1 MTLRPRRRT
10 EIFLRGTLAFG
21 CLAGLCAS
29 SPAQAQSSP
38 LPPPPL
44 RAGASDPAYSPSGFA
59 PIDADPPLPRRTP
72 DRAGAMPAVDPLADD
87 LSPLPRLPPLPP
99 LAASQAANYGK
110 VKHSPPGGKTP
121 RPPLAHPLPP
131 LVPYPTSAEAR
142 RKLREL
148 RESGKLHDAFSP
160 TAPADTGFSPLP
172 SPAIAMPEPILHR
185 PKPQVEDDPFAPVGV
200 NAGLLRIR
208 PYAEQDV
215 GFSDNPNQAPPHS
228 PQLRGSAFL
237 HDEIGTSALSDWN
250 NHSFVGDFRLG
261 YDDFFS
267 DHAADAPVGAGKLVA
282 RIDVTRN
289 TKIDIDGKFD
299 LTTQNPSSPNLNNNG
314 QSTTLASRPLI
325 VDGGAGLG
333 VTQSFNRLELTLR
346 GGFDRNYWEDA
357 HFSDGSTQALS
368 RDSYDA
374 YSLTSRAAYELTPGV
389 KPFVEAKIDQREHDA
404 ITDTSGYMRNS
415 DGLALRAGS
424 TFELTRLLTGDIS
437 AGYADRHYED
447 RRLPDL
453 RGPTFESSLV
463 WTVTPLTKV
472 TLRGSTSMDETTVAA
487 SPGAITRL
495 SGLEV
500 SHALLRNLTLTALGS
515 VSRMDYPVASLS
527 QTVFQEG
534 LRAEYNVTRTVVIKG
549 TFTHQRMQSN
559 IAGSD
564 YTSNI
569 VTVGLRIQQ

>member
-1 MTLRPRRRT
+1 
-10 EIFLRGTLAFG
+10 
-21 CLAGLCAS
+21 
-29 SPAQAQSSP
+29 
-38 LPPPPL
+38 
-44 RAGASDPAYSPSGFA
+44 
-59 PIDADPPLPRRTP
+59 
-72 DRAGAMPAVDPLADD
+72 
-87 LSPLPRLPPLPP
+87 
-99 LAASQAANYGK
+99 
-110 VKHSPPGGKTP
+110 
-121 RPPLAHPLPP
+121 
-131 LVPYPTSAEAR
+131 
-142 RKLREL
+142 
-148 RESGKLHDAFSP
+148 
-160 TAPADTGFSPLP
+160 
-172 SPAIAMPEPILHR
+172 
-185 PKPQVEDDPFAPVGV
+185 
-200 NAGLLRIR
+200 
-208 PYAEQDV
+208 
-215 GFSDNPNQAPPHS
+215 
-228 PQLRGSAFL
+228 
-237 HDEIGTSALSDWN
+237 
-250 NHSFVGDFRLG
+250 
-261 YDDFFS
+261 
-267 DHAADAPVGAGKLVA
+267 
-282 RIDVTRN
+282 
-289 TKIDIDGKFD
+289 
-299 LTTQNPSSPNLNNNG
+299 
-314 QSTTLASRPLI
+314 
-325 VDGGAGLG
+325 
-333 VTQSFNRLELTLR
+333 
-346 GGFDRNYWEDA
+346 
-357 HFSDGSTQALS
+357 
-368 RDSYDA
+368 
-374 YSLTSRAAYELTPGV
+374 
-389 KPFVEAKIDQREHDA
+389 
-404 ITDTSGYMRNS
+404 MRNS